1 MTRYERVGERGSV
14 ITLQRLAA
22 YSPTPLR
29 QLPQLAERVLF
40 RPKSN
45 PGSDLDI
52 PPSPPNELAG
62 RGRPHHHFLYGR
74 NLPFIVTTTR
84 SPFGSS
90 FFCTSSSK
98 SMALMMPSPNIS

>member
-22 YSPTPLR
+22 YFLSANCPNWR
-29 QLPQLAERVLF
+29 RGVRF
-40 RPKSN
+40 RPKSK

-62 RGRPHHHFLYGR
+62 RGRLHYHFLYGR

-84 SPFGSS
+84 SPLGSS
-90 FFCTSSSK
+90 FFCTSNSK
-98 SMALMMPSPNIS
+98 SIALMMPSPNIS